1 MATQVKVVREI
12 LSRLLN
18 VNARTIELMDE
29 PISPD
34 FVPQNDCGHSW
45 WAGATEHSD
54 LISGYSFE
62 DGLVKFEDIK
72 REYSYCQNG
81 EVYHEK
87 GERLHEY
94 FERKSLDQSQFQFIV
109 VQFEGKEYGENGER
123 YFGEKI
129 YKSPDFKSH
138 WAALEAADLE
148 RWEKWLNN

>member
-18 VNARTIELMDE
+18 VNARTIELIGE
-29 PISPD
+29 SISPD

-45 WAGATEHSD
+45 WGGAAEHSD
-54 LISGYSFE
+54 MLSGYSFE
-62 DGLVKFEDIK
+62 SGLVKFEDIK
-72 REYSYCQNG
+72 REYSYSQNG
-81 EVYHEK
+81 ENYHEN

-94 FERKSLDQSQFQFIV
+94 FDRKSFDQSTFQFIV
-109 VQFEGKEYGENGER
+109 VQFDGKQYGDNGER
-123 YFGEKI
+123 YRGVKI

-148 RWEKWLNN
+148 RWQNWLNN